1 MTGKSGT
8 KRSKHKQ
15 QSAVKISPRITGTTR
30 TLLEKLIEQRE
41 KHLEKHPDHA
51 EKVGEILKGMFP
63 IAKSDD
69 LNKDTLLE
77 EKLKKLKALGGK
89 KGGCGCGSGG
99 KTGGCG
105 CGCDGGKM
113 GGDCGC
119 TTGGKRKSKRSA
131 KRSAKRS
138 PRRK

>member
-1 MTGKSGT
+1 MSGKSGT

-30 TLLEKLIEQRE
+30 KLLEQLIEQRE

-51 EKVGEILKGMFP
+51 EQVGEILKGMFP
-63 IAKSDD
+63 LAKSEDSDKDD
-69 LNKDTLLE
+69 KLQAKLAA
-77 EKLKKLKALGGK
+77 LKKLGDK
-89 KGGCGCGSGG
+89 KGGY
-99 KTGGCG
+99 
-105 CGCDGGKM
+105 GCDDRKM

-119 TTGGKRKSKRSA
+119 TGGKRKSKRSA

-138 PRRK
+138 PKRK